1 MTNAAAVSYAAVLL
15 DLDVAPEM
23 VAEAEQ
29 TFRTYPQLTD
39 VLSNPTISEAEK
51 FAVID
56 RLFPQ
61 PLQRYLHVVCRN
73 ERMDSILEIFSE
85 YHSME
90 RQRRHC
96 AHAILEYV
104 TPLTDAQL
112 SAMKKNGLRKNRQ
125 SGGAAG
131 AAPESGIA
139 GRLSP
144 ADRRRH
150 LRQKRAPYHSGF
162 AEEPDT
168 EVRVR
173 HEYHECK

>member
-96 AHAILEYV
+96 AHAVLEYV

-112 SAMKKNGLRKNRQ
+112 SAMKKMVCAKTGNPEVQLELYCVDNIPPALL
-125 SGGAAG
+125 GGFLLQIG
-131 AAPESGIA
+131 DDTY
-139 GRLSP
+139 
-144 ADRRRH
+144 DRSVRRTIRD
-150 LRQKRAPYHSGF
+150 LQKSLIR
-162 AEEPDT
+162 
-168 EVRVR
+168 R
-173 HEYHECK
+173 

>member
-112 SAMKKNGLRKNRQ
+112 SAMKKWSAQKPAIRRCSWSCAGIRHCW
-125 SGGAAG
+125 AAFSCRS
-131 AAPESGIA
+131 ATTPTTEACAVPFGIC
-139 GRLSP
+139 
-144 ADRRRH
+144 RR
-150 LRQKRAPYHSGF
+150 A
-162 AEEPDT
+162 
-168 EVRVR
+168 
-173 HEYHECK
+173 

>member
-61 PLQRYLHVVCRN
+61 LLQRYLHVVCRN

-96 AHAILEYV
+96 AHAVLEYV

-112 SAMKKNGLRKNRQ
+112 SAMKKMVCAKTGNPEVQLELRRNPALL
-125 SGGAAG
+125 GGFLLQIG
-131 AAPESGIA
+131 DDTY
-139 GRLSP
+139 
-144 ADRRRH
+144 DRSVRRTIRD
-150 LRQKRAPYHSGF
+150 LQKSLIR
-162 AEEPDT
+162 
-168 EVRVR
+168 R
-173 HEYHECK
+173 

>member
-112 SAMKKNGLRKNRQ
+112 SAMKKMVCAKTGNPEVQLELRRNPALL
-125 SGGAAG
+125 GGFLLQ
-131 AAPESGIA
+131 IVDDTY
-139 GRLSP
+139 
-144 ADRRRH
+144 DRSVRRTIRD
-150 LRQKRAPYHSGF
+150 LQKSLIR
-162 AEEPDT
+162 
-168 EVRVR
+168 R
-173 HEYHECK
+173 

>member
-96 AHAILEYV
+96 AHAVLEYV

-112 SAMKKNGLRKNRQ
+112 SAMKKMVCAKTGNPEVQLELRRNPALL
-125 SGGAAG
+125 GGFLLQV
-131 AAPESGIA
+131 
-139 GRLSP
+139 RLYP
-144 ADRRRH
+144 
-150 LRQKRAPYHSGF
+150 F
-162 AEEPDT
+162 
-168 EVRVR
+168 
-173 HEYHECK
+173 

>member
-85 YHSME
+85 YRSME

-96 AHAILEYV
+96 AHAVLEYV

-112 SAMKKNGLRKNRQ
+112 SAMKKMVCAKTGD
-125 SGGAAG
+125 
-131 AAPESGIA
+131 PEVQ
-139 GRLSP
+139 LE
-144 ADRRRH
+144 
-150 LRQKRAPYHSGF
+150 LRQNPALLGGF
-162 AEEPDT
+162 LLQIGDDT
-168 EVRVR
+168 YDRSVRR
-173 HEYHECK
+173 TIRDLQKSLIRR

>member
-51 FAVID
+51 FVVID

-96 AHAILEYV
+96 THAVLEYV

-112 SAMKKNGLRKNRQ
+112 SAMKKMVCAKTGNPEVQLELRRNPALL
-125 SGGAAG
+125 GGFLLQIG
-131 AAPESGIA
+131 DDTY
-139 GRLSP
+139 
-144 ADRRRH
+144 DRSVRRTIRD
-150 LRQKRAPYHSGF
+150 LQKSLIR
-162 AEEPDT
+162 
-168 EVRVR
+168 R
-173 HEYHECK
+173 

>member
-96 AHAILEYV
+96 AHAVLEYV

-112 SAMKKNGLRKNRQ
+112 SAMKKMVCAKTGNSEVQLELRRNPALL
-125 SGGAAG
+125 GGFLLQIG
-131 AAPESGIA
+131 DDTY
-139 GRLSP
+139 
-144 ADRRRH
+144 DRSVRRTIRD
-150 LRQKRAPYHSGF
+150 LQKSLIR
-162 AEEPDT
+162 
-168 EVRVR
+168 R
-173 HEYHECK
+173 

>member
-61 PLQRYLHVVCRN
+61 PLQRCLHVVCRN

-96 AHAILEYV
+96 AHAVLEYV

-112 SAMKKNGLRKNRQ
+112 SAMKKMVCAKTGNPEVQLELRRNPALL
-125 SGGAAG
+125 GGFLLQIG
-131 AAPESGIA
+131 DDTY
-139 GRLSP
+139 
-144 ADRRRH
+144 DRSVRRTIRD
-150 LRQKRAPYHSGF
+150 LQKSLIR
-162 AEEPDT
+162 
-168 EVRVR
+168 R
-173 HEYHECK
+173 

>member
-112 SAMKKNGLRKNRQ
+112 SAMKKMVCAKTGNPEVQLELRRN
-125 SGGAAG
+125 
-131 AAPESGIA
+131 
-139 GRLSP
+139 P
-144 ADRRRH
+144 ALLCGFLLQIGDDTYDRSVRRTIRD
-150 LRQKRAPYHSGF
+150 LQKSLIR
-162 AEEPDT
+162 
-168 EVRVR
+168 R
-173 HEYHECK
+173 

>member
-96 AHAILEYV
+96 AHVVLEYV

-112 SAMKKNGLRKNRQ
+112 SAMKKMVCAKTGNPEVQLELRRNPALL
-125 SGGAAG
+125 GGFLLQIG
-131 AAPESGIA
+131 DDTY
-139 GRLSP
+139 
-144 ADRRRH
+144 DRSVRRTIRD
-150 LRQKRAPYHSGF
+150 LQKSLIR
-162 AEEPDT
+162 
-168 EVRVR
+168 R
-173 HEYHECK
+173 

>member
-96 AHAILEYV
+96 AHAVLEYV

-112 SAMKKNGLRKNRQ
+112 SAMKKMVCAKTGNPEVQLELRRN
-125 SGGAAG
+125 
-131 AAPESGIA
+131 
-139 GRLSP
+139 P
-144 ADRRRH
+144 ALLGCFLLQIGDDTYDRSVRRTIRD
-150 LRQKRAPYHSGF
+150 LQKSLIR
-162 AEEPDT
+162 
-168 EVRVR
+168 R
-173 HEYHECK
+173 

>member
-61 PLQRYLHVVCRN
+61 PLQHYLHVVCRN

-96 AHAILEYV
+96 AHAVLEYV

-112 SAMKKNGLRKNRQ
+112 SAMKKMVCAKTGNPEVQLELRRNPALL
-125 SGGAAG
+125 GGFLLQIG
-131 AAPESGIA
+131 DDTY
-139 GRLSP
+139 
-144 ADRRRH
+144 DRSVRRTIRD
-150 LRQKRAPYHSGF
+150 LQKSLIR
-162 AEEPDT
+162 
-168 EVRVR
+168 R
-173 HEYHECK
+173 

>member
-90 RQRRHC
+90 RQR
-96 AHAILEYV
+96 
-104 TPLTDAQL
+104 
-112 SAMKKNGLRKNRQ
+112 
-125 SGGAAG
+125 
-131 AAPESGIA
+131 
-139 GRLSP
+139 
-144 ADRRRH
+144 
-150 LRQKRAPYHSGF
+150 
-162 AEEPDT
+162 
-168 EVRVR
+168 
-173 HEYHECK
+173 